1 MDITVN
7 GKPIN
12 VDQGT
17 TVSQYLE
24 TLGFSERN
32 SIAVALNKE
41 IIQQYC
47 YTRHLEILSTEEI
60 RVTETL
66 SHFYLYFL

>member
-41 IIQQYC
+41 IIQRESYGQ
-47 YTRHLEILSTEEI
+47 TPLSDGD
-60 RVTETL
+60 
-66 SHFYLYFL
+66 

>member
-41 IIQQYC
+41 IIQRESYGQ
-47 YTRHLEILSTEEI
+47 TPLSDGDQLEIVKAI
-60 RVTETL
+60 GGG
-66 SHFYLYFL
+66 F

>member
-12 VDQGT
+12 IEKDT
-17 TVSQYLE
+17 TLSQYLE
-24 TLGFSERN
+24 TLGFSGKN

-41 IIQQYC
+41 IVQRQSYGQTPL
-47 YTRHLEILSTEEI
+47 YDGDQLEIVKAI
-60 RVTETL
+60 GGG
-66 SHFYLYFL
+66 F

>member
-12 VDQGT
+12 IDQGT

-24 TLGFSERN
+24 TLGFSGRN

-41 IIQQYC
+41 IVQRESYAQ
-47 YTRHLEILSTEEI
+47 TPLSDGDQLEIVKAI
-60 RVTETL
+60 GGG
-66 SHFYLYFL
+66 F